1 MENNIDIKKMS
12 VVELESLAYRQ
23 IVLLEQTQK
32 NLQVL
37 NNEIN
42 TRKEPKEE

>member
-1 MENNIDIKKMS
+1 MDLKTLS
-12 VVELESLAYRQ
+12 VEQLKALAYDQ
-23 IVLLEQTQK
+23 IALLEQTQK